1 MSNEI
6 FKGIRENLIW
16 PKTKELDIYHNRK
29 NFAAWEITPLKNF
42 QNKKFREIAE
52 YFVSWGILA
61 PSAHN
66 KQPWIVDLDENE
78 KNLTVYPDPK
88 ALGTSSDKY
97 GRQANVGIGCFTANL
112 SLALNAYGLTPIYSL
127 QTNGRHKTSK
137 VQFDLGNI
145 HSGYLVNTKILELIK
160 VRRAYRGPFVEG
172 YEIDEYLLEQFKTI
186 ASNEGV
192 MLKIIQDQGRKNKIG
207 KAQALADMAVLK
219 IPAFRNELAG
229 HLVTNDT
236 NETRVM
242 PGNTFG
248 LNDEEAQEV
257 HDALISSKQM
267 PGHFA
272 AGFPRSDQEG
282 VIKSSVAFTILAH
295 NQNENSFIR
304 SGIALEKIWLMCQA
318 NGLGVRI
325 MAGMIE
331 SPLHNL
337 ALKTILNEMSKYPAV
352 FACIGLPEKDSWP
365 KSPREQ
371 IKF

>member
-6 FKGIRENLIW
+6 FKEIRENLIW
-16 PKTKELDIYHNRK
+16 PKTEELDTYHNRE
-29 NFAAWEITPLKNF
+29 NFAAWGIEPLENF
-42 QNKKFREIAE
+42 QNRNFKETAE

-66 KQPWIVDLDENE
+66 KQPWILDLNENE
-78 KNLTVYPDPK
+78 KSLTVYPDPK

-97 GRQANVGIGCFTANL
+97 GRQANVGIGCFAANL

-127 QTNGRHKTSK
+127 QASERHKTSK
-137 VQFDLGNI
+137 VQFGLGEI
-145 HSGYLVNTKILELIK
+145 QSGYLVNKKVLELMRT
-160 VRRAYRGPFVEG
+160 RRAYRGPFVEG
-172 YEIDEYLLEQFKTI
+172 YEIDEYLLEQFNTI
-186 ASNEGV
+186 ASSEGLI
-192 MLKIIQDQGRKNKIG
+192 LKIIQDQGRKNKIG

-236 NETRVM
+236 NKTRVM

-248 LNDEEAQEV
+248 LNNEEAQQV
-257 HDALISSKQM
+257 HEALISSKQM